1 VSRRH
6 TGAGDPGVRP
16 RIRDA
21 HKEADRRGDVVF
33 VALTIALFALLAL
46 VVRGAEKLIVGLI
59 LSIALTIFLIV
70 ALVLP
75 EKF

>member
-1 VSRRH
+1 MS
-6 TGAGDPGVRP
+6 A
-16 RIRDA
+16 A
-21 HKEADRRGDVVF
+21 N
-33 VALTIALFALLAL
+33 IA
-46 VVRGAEKLIVGLI
+46 GLI